1 MKKTSLSHI
10 VNETVVHLNK
20 NKDPVTILPTKAVGV
35 LRNRSVEWL
44 VNGYKAINTPG
55 IVKMVHAP
63 HCICLWISL
72 MAVKDLGDV
81 QSWRD
86 QPFVRVFDVS
96 RSSSGPCSSSQHEP
110 MPPQAPLGHNG
121 SYPED
126 KDDEDDDALVDS
138 SLSLDEVISWVTN
151 DAPGPLVDISDDE
164 DEGVDG
170 LGHEISRGP
179 ATILEPFDR
188 NSPLPTG
195 LGGMEM
201 PFHRI
206 QCASGL

>member
-44 VNGYKAINTPG
+44 VNGCKAINTPR

-72 MAVKDLGDV
+72 MVVKDLGYV

-96 RSSSGPCSSSQHEP
+96 RSSSGPCSSSQHES

-126 KDDEDDDALVDS
+126 KMTKMTMRSLTHPSHSTRPSS
-138 SLSLDEVISWVTN
+138 SLGSPMMHQDHWWTSLMTRMRELM
-151 DAPGPLVDISDDE
+151 GLVVKSL
-164 DEGVDG
+164 VA
-170 LGHEISRGP
+170 L
-179 ATILEPFDR
+179 
-188 NSPLPTG
+188 
-195 LGGMEM
+195 
-201 PFHRI
+201 
-206 QCASGL
+206 QQY